1 MSCQI
6 IKGFFR
12 VSAHS
17 AGFHDI
23 PRTHSC
29 VCISVKRL
37 LQLFFSIRKDSTIL
51 KCVLGIVILIS
62 IVGLLQ
68 VYLCSIQDHKTTIL
82 IFNLYCSSKKVERM
96 RMSYKDT
103 KKDKT
108 GISNFCE
115 FMLGFFVFVI
125 FQLWQVYAQRFHY
138 KSTCSIF

>member
-12 VSAHS
+12 VLAHS

-37 LQLFFSIRKDSTIL
+37 LQLFFNQEGFNHFKMCAGYSDTFFYCRITIGNSI
-51 KCVLGIVILIS
+51 
-62 IVGLLQ
+62 
-68 VYLCSIQDHKTTIL
+68 YSIQDHKTTIL

-96 RMSYKDT
+96 RMSYQDT

-125 FQLWQVYAQRFHY
+125 FQLWQIWAQRFHD

>member
-1 MSCQI
+1 MSCQNI
-6 IKGFFR
+6 RIFFR

-96 RMSYKDT
+96 RMSYQDT

-125 FQLWQVYAQRFHY
+125 FQLWQVYAQRFHD
-138 KSTCSIF
+138 KSTSIF

>member
-6 IKGFFR
+6 IKGSFR
-12 VSAHS
+12 VLAHS

-37 LQLFFSIRKDSTIL
+37 LQLFFFNQEGFNHFKMCAGYSDTFFYCRITIGVSMQYIGPQNNHTNFQFILLL
-51 KCVLGIVILIS
+51 KKKLKECACLIK
-62 IVGLLQ
+62 I
-68 VYLCSIQDHKTTIL
+68 Y
-82 IFNLYCSSKKVERM
+82 
-96 RMSYKDT
+96 T

-125 FQLWQVYAQRFHY
+125 FQLWQIYAEVSR
-138 KSTCSIF
+138 